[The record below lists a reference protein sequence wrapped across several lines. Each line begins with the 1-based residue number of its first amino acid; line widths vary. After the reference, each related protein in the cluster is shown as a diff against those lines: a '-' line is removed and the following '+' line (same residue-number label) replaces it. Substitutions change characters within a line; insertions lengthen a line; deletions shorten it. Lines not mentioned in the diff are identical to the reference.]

1 MWNFADD
8 CGVLIGDLIWLKS
21 KVFPYDQIQV
31 QQFEK
36 WIKELEING
45 FICLFSYKGEEFIY
59 LPTFSRHQVINKP
72 NFEDLNIPKDVLDK
86 QLQLI
91 TEQSRNNTGIITEQ
105 SIPIIGEEKDKDKEN
120 NNSCSTASPSECNPE
135 FEKFWNLYDKKNNK
149 AKVKAKF
156 ERLSKADKAKIFE
169 TLQTYLDNTPD
180 KQFRKDPM
188 TYLNNRTWED
198 EISLKPKNGNLF
210 NQNQQAPAGVQ
221 LGYGER
227 IVDGRRTYGTGKS
240 TIPMDAPPRPADGYS
255 WDGANKR
262 WIYQ

>member
-1 MWNFADD
+1 MGRGSMVFYESWIEAIKNLPREVQ
-8 CGVLIGDLIWLKS
+8 GEVLTAIIEYGLYGETTESLKPITRAMLDLVK
-21 KVFPYDQIQV
+21 PQI
-31 QQFEK
+31 
-36 WIKELEING
+36 
-45 FICLFSYKGEEFIY
+45 
-59 LPTFSRHQVINKP
+59 
-72 NFEDLNIPKDVLDK
+72 D
-86 QLQLI
+86 
-91 TEQSRNNTGIITEQ
+91 
-105 SIPIIGEEKDKDKEN
+105 N
-120 NNSCSTASPSECNPE
+120 NNKRYENGCKGGRKKANQNQNKTESEPNRNQSETYNDKCKYDICNNDTKERESSKDNSLKKDSDSE

-255 WDGANKR
+255 WDSANKR